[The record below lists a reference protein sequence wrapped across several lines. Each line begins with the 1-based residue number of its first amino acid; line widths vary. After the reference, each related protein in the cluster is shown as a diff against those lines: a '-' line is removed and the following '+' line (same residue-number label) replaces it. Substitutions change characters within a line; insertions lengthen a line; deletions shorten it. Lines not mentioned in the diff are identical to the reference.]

1 MYIKFKKIIKMK
13 ENLFEARYDVTKKS
27 KIKKFYE
34 SYKIL
39 IFSTILVLILAIASV
54 SFYSEFKEKKKTLL
68 ADNYIEAK
76 VYLENGDKIIAK
88 DILKTIIFANNS
100 TYSTLSLFLILNE
113 NLIVDR
119 EELLRLFNHVLENNK
134 FEKEVKNLIIFKKAL
149 FQSNFVSELELLET
163 AKPLINNETLWKPHA
178 LLLLGNYFVSKKEYL
193 KAKEFYTQILSLR
206 GLHKE
211 LYEQARSQLVFIAND

>member
-1 MYIKFKKIIKMK
+1 MN
-13 ENLFEARYDVTKKS
+13 ENLFEAKYEVTKKS

-34 SYKIL
+34 SNKIL
-39 IFSTILVLILAIASV
+39 IISTILILIIAIASV

-68 ADNYIEAK
+68 SDNYIEAK
-76 VYLENGDKIIAK
+76 VYLENGDKNIAK

-134 FEKEVKNLIIFKKAL
+134 FEKEVQNLIIFKKAL

-193 KAKEFYTQILSLR
+193 KAKEFYTQILSLK

-211 LYEQARSQLVFIAND
+211 LYEQAGSQLVFIAND

>member
-1 MYIKFKKIIKMK
+1 MK

-27 KIKKFYE
+27 KLKKFYE
-34 SYKIL
+34 SNKIL
-39 IFSTILVLILAIASV
+39 IFSTILVLILALASV

-88 DILKTIIFANNS
+88 DILKIIIFANNS

-134 FEKEVKNLIIFKKAL
+134 FEKEVQNLIIFKKAL
-149 FQSNFVSELELLET
+149 FQSNFVSELELLEAT
-163 AKPLINNETLWKPHA
+163 KPLINNETLWKPHA

>member
-1 MYIKFKKIIKMK
+1 MK

-34 SYKIL
+34 SNKIL
-39 IFSTILVLILAIASV
+39 IFSTILIIIIAIASV

-113 NLIVDR
+113 NLIVDQ
-119 EELLRLFNHVLENNK
+119 EELSNLFNHVLENNK
-134 FEKEVKNLIIFKKAL
+134 FEKEVQNLIIFKKAL

-193 KAKEFYTQILSLR
+193 KAKEFYTQILSLK

-211 LYEQARSQLVFIAND
+211 LYEQARSELVFITND

>member
-1 MYIKFKKIIKMK
+1 MN

-34 SYKIL
+34 SNKIL
-39 IFSTILVLILAIASV
+39 IFLTILIIIIAIAFV
-54 SFYSEFKEKKKTLL
+54 SFYSEFKEKKLTLL

-100 TYSTLSLFLILNE
+100 TYSALSLFLILNE

-134 FEKEVKNLIIFKKAL
+134 FEKEVQNLIIFKKAL

>member
-1 MYIKFKKIIKMK
+1 MK

-27 KIKKFYE
+27 KLKKFYE
-34 SYKIL
+34 SNKIL

-76 VYLENGDKIIAK
+76 VYLENGDKNIAK

-119 EELLRLFNHVLENNK
+119 KELSHLFNHVLKNNK
-134 FEKEVKNLIIFKKAL
+134 FEKEVQNLIIFKKAL
-149 FQSNFVSELELLET
+149 FQSNFVSELELLEAT
-163 AKPLINNETLWKPHA
+163 KPLINNETLWKPHA

>member
-1 MYIKFKKIIKMK
+1 MN

-34 SYKIL
+34 SNKIL

-76 VYLENGDKIIAK
+76 VYLENADKNIAK

-134 FEKEVKNLIIFKKAL
+134 FEKEVQNLIIFKKAL

-193 KAKEFYTQILSLR
+193 KAKEFYTQVLSLK

-211 LYEQARSQLVFIAND
+211 LYEQARSELVFITND

>member
-1 MYIKFKKIIKMK
+1 MN

-34 SYKIL
+34 SNKIL
-39 IFSTILVLILAIASV
+39 IFSTILVLIIAIASV

-76 VYLENGDKIIAK
+76 VYLENGDKNIAK
-88 DILKTIIFANNS
+88 DILITIIFANNS

-134 FEKEVKNLIIFKKAL
+134 FEKEVQNLIIFKKAL

-211 LYEQARSQLVFIAND
+211 LYEQASSQLVFIAND

>member
-1 MYIKFKKIIKMK
+1 MN

-34 SYKIL
+34 SNKIL
-39 IFSTILVLILAIASV
+39 IFLTILIIIIAIAFV
-54 SFYSEFKEKKKTLL
+54 SFYSEFKEKKLTLL

-76 VYLENGDKIIAK
+76 VYLENGDRNIAN

-134 FEKEVKNLIIFKKAL
+134 FEKEVQNLIIFKKAL
-149 FQSNFVSELELLET
+149 FQSNFVSELELLE
-163 AKPLINNETLWKPHA
+163 AVKPLINNETLWKPHA
-178 LLLLGNYFVSKKEYL
+178 LLLLGDYFVSKKEYL
-193 KAKEFYTQILSLR
+193 KAKEFYARILSLK
-206 GLHKE
+206 GLRKE
-211 LYEQARSQLVFIAND
+211 LYEQARSQLVFITND